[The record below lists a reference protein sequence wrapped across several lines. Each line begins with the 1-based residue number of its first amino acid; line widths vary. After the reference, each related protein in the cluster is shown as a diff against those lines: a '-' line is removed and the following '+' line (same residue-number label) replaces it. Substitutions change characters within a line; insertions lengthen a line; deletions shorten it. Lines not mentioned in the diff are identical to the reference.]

1 MIVITPTQVLLPNRG
16 AENDSQSTLPYF
28 VYNLACTI
36 NHLAINGVRQF
47 LESETFKSKK
57 TSQGGLQL
65 GSKDGERNWG

>member
-1 MIVITPTQVLLPNRG
+1 MIVITPTQVLLPSRG
-16 AENDSQSTLPYF
+16 AENDSHLPYF

-65 GSKDGERNWG
+65 GSKDGGRNWA